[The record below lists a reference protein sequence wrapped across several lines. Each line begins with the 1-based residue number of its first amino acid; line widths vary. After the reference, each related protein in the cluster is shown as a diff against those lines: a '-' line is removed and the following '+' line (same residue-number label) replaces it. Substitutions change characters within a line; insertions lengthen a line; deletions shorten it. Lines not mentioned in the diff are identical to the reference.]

1 MSIKHRKHNWV
12 VMNED
17 TETTYDSLVLP
28 VWEKVTLTIMRR
40 VSEPE
45 RKKCH
50 KDRSKFG
57 RGIPITYEEL
67 LLKLR

>member
-12 VMNED
+12 VMTED

-50 KDRSKFG
+50 EDRAKFG
-57 RGIPITYEEL
+57 RGLPVTYKEL
-67 LLKLR
+67 KKLR